1 MTYFEVTSPRLTGNK
16 GGIRMLKEIKKRH
29 QEDKLMDWVQPRAEQ
44 AHQDRAYLLEL
55 VEEIQT
61 AALRIK
67 LDAEY
72 SDCVFGVV
80 IKSKTDWEEFLR
92 VLKKLEDRGM
102 RPCPKWN
109 SNKGICNLDSKTCM
123 ISQYDWQNCPKGEEK
138 GMSEKRNC
146 SNCRIADELDGSL
159 LLCGNYDETKQ
170 GCKDFDKWEPDYET
184 LAMENQQLKF
194 LLNWYGLDLA
204 MLNSPEIEKQY
215 KEFLKAFNIETSQPR
230 PER

>member
-1 MTYFEVTSPRLTGNK
+1 
-16 GGIRMLKEIKKRH
+16 MLKEIKERH
-29 QEDKLMDWVQPRAEQ
+29 EIVNRVIDDFKGPVIAIRQ

-92 VLKKLEDRGM
+92 VLKKLEGKGGGM

-123 ISQYDWQNCPKGEEK
+123 VSQYDWQNCPKGE
-138 GMSEKRNC
+138 G
-146 SNCRIADELDGSL
+146 G
-159 LLCGNYDETKQ
+159 
-170 GCKDFDKWEPDYET
+170 
-184 LAMENQQLKF
+184 
-194 LLNWYGLDLA
+194 
-204 MLNSPEIEKQY
+204 
-215 KEFLKAFNIETSQPR
+215 
-230 PER
+230 